1 MSLTERS
8 TLFIAYTPW
17 IFPPFFR
24 RPAAAFFFTIVN
36 HASSRI
42 ARARQRVSE
51 LARPR
56 RGASLVPL
64 PLSFAPRA
72 AARSRLASLC
82 ILVTTLGSEKMAAR
96 MDAEIE
102 RTETVK

>member
-24 RPAAAFFFTIVN
+24 RPAAAFFFLPLLTTPLLELHV
-36 HASSRI
+36 
-42 ARARQRVSE
+42 RASE
-51 LARPR
+51 LGSRRARPR
-56 RGASLVPL
+56 GFFSALA
-64 PLSFAPRA
+64 FAPRA

-102 RTETVK
+102 RTGTVK